1 MPNFVESQPAMTTIF
16 ELHEQELDAKFL
28 RSVKA
33 LFRNQR
39 LRVVIE
45 AETEEGKTKFI
56 DPERLL
62 QAAEN
67 VREGKRVKI
76 LTFEELDEL
85 EAKVS
90 L

>member
-1 MPNFVESQPAMTTIF
+1 MTTTF
-16 ELHEQELDAKFL
+16 ELHEHELDAKFL
-28 RSVKA
+28 RSVKS
-33 LFRNQR
+33 LFKNQR

-45 AETEEGKTKFI
+45 AEETEVAA
-56 DPERLL
+56 ERTYSDELL

-67 VREGKRVKI
+67 VRQGKNVKV

-85 EAKVS
+85 EAKTG